1 MAQLRRLVRL
11 AQSYLEFGLPL
22 LLITVGLWYG
32 SQWLNHQV
40 LSQTYATATQLSAGP
55 QQQIKLNLTFTVLS
69 IDAEVDRRAG
79 NTEVTIQTAGSP
91 LKELEFEYP
100 MTQFAAL
107 EQAIAQDLNLSAEII
122 RTLIRYRLE

>member
-22 LLITVGLWYG
+22 ILITVGLWYG

-40 LSQTYATATQLSAGP
+40 LSQTYATATQLSASP

-100 MTQFAAL
+100 MTRFAAL
-107 EQAIAQDLNLSAEII
+107 EQAIAQDLNLSAEMI

>member
-11 AQSYLEFGLPL
+11 AQRWLEFGLPL
-22 LLITVGLWYG
+22 LCITVGLWYG

-40 LSQTYATATQLSAGP
+40 LSQTYVTATQLDAT
-55 QQQIKLNLTFTVLS
+55 QQQIKLDLTFTVLA
-69 IDAEVDRRAG
+69 IDAEVDRQAG

-100 MTQFAAL
+100 ITQFAEL
-107 EQAIAQDLNLSAEII
+107 EQAIAQDLNLSAKVV